1 MPPPF
6 LSQNLVQRIAVAAVA
21 IPLVVGIIWL
31 GGWVLAATLAV
42 LGILGARE
50 IYDFARRQGV
60 EPLERTGWLAAGAIP
75 LLAYWAKG
83 SETRFAEPA
92 LYLGAI
98 WLMVALGIAMARRGP
113 AGRPLASVAITL
125 FGSLYASAMLAF
137 LIAIRHGTNAA
148 NRPRAYVLLA
158 VFPLV
163 ITWICDT
170 AAMAVGT
177 RVGGPRLAPV
187 LSPNKTH
194 AGAVGGTLGGIIV
207 ALALGK
213 FVLNREG
220 WHFTDGQLLL
230 FGLAVSIVAQVG
242 DVAESLFKR
251 EAGLKDSSTLIPG
264 HGGRILEAGFPL
276 EQRYRDVTDLRDNRH
291 GEAEQEQLAIG
302 EMPSLTIEHKLA
314 ERECHDDAAQRPA
327 DCAGVGLVRGQH
339 RRQPGPADPRAYRH
353 RCRIAN
359 PGDHEGK
366 HREEHVGTRSVRCI
380 GAVAD
385 RDQKRQHRRRVQG
398 AEQRDRDARQWPAG
412 GSAPRHRNPE
422 RHHQPDRAQIERR
435 LREPRLRAFGPV
447 GEQRDRARGEPA
459 GALEWLDPLAA
470 GKIIDLARAEDAEHG
485 ERRGEYPAAHP
496 DDAHGQRNG
505 DRRHR
510 DALHQ
515 VLGEEGGRH
524 QDAVTL
530 PNRRSRR

>member
-6 LSQNLVQRIAVAAVA
+6 LSPNLVQRIAVAAVA
-21 IPLVVGIIWL
+21 IPLAVGIIWL

-50 IYDFARRQGV
+50 IYDFARRQGI

-83 SETRFAEPA
+83 SETRWAEPA

-98 WLMVALGIAMARRGP
+98 WLMVAL
-113 AGRPLASVAITL
+113 
-125 FGSLYASAMLAF
+125 LAF

-264 HGGRILEAGFPL
+264 HGGVLDRL
-276 EQRYRDVTDLRDNRH
+276 D
-291 GEAEQEQLAIG
+291 
-302 EMPSLTIEHKLA
+302 SLYFVIPT
-314 ERECHDDAAQRPA
+314 
-327 DCAGVGLVRGQH
+327 
-339 RRQPGPADPRAYRH
+339 
-353 RCRIAN
+353 
-359 PGDHEGK
+359 
-366 HREEHVGTRSVRCI
+366 
-380 GAVAD
+380 
-385 RDQKRQHRRRVQG
+385 
-398 AEQRDRDARQWPAG
+398 
-412 GSAPRHRNPE
+412 
-422 RHHQPDRAQIERR
+422 
-435 LREPRLRAFGPV
+435 
-447 GEQRDRARGEPA
+447 
-459 GALEWLDPLAA
+459 AA
-470 GKIIDLARAEDAEHG
+470 GLYRVFGVI
-485 ERRGEYPAAHP
+485 
-496 DDAHGQRNG
+496 
-505 DRRHR
+505 
-510 DALHQ
+510 
-515 VLGEEGGRH
+515 
-524 QDAVTL
+524 
-530 PNRRSRR
+530 